1 VRLPPLDV
9 IIELHG
15 ETIELHGG
23 LPGIKNRGNLEASL
37 ARAEHLLAYAD
48 PPPDAVDL
56 ACAICV
62 SINRNHAFNDGN
74 KRIAFIT
81 LALTLELNGY
91 SLDVRERDA
100 VKVMMAQAAGEL
112 SETEFVRWV
121 RANIEV
127 ID

>member
-1 VRLPPLDV
+1 MKIPTADV

-15 ETIELHGG
+15 ETIETHGG
-23 LPGIKNRGNLEASL
+23 LPGIRNSGNLEASL
-37 ARAEHLLAYAD
+37 ARAEHLLAYSD
-48 PPPDAVDL
+48 PAPDAVAL

-91 SLDVRERDA
+91 YLDARESEA
-100 VKVMMAQAAGEL
+100 VEMMVSQAAGEL
-112 SETEFVRWV
+112 PEAEFEAWV
-121 RANIEV
+121 RANMVAV
-127 ID
+127 I